1 MKNSKRLFILIEAV
15 LAVMVMV
22 LAFVMLR
29 ERNGKDLDKVS
40 VIIQNSDDGQ
50 WSAFKYG
57 LRMAAEDLKLE
68 MFVVSTGGPLTVEE
82 EKNLIERE
90 IENGAD
96 AVIVQPA
103 LGDDAEKMLL
113 KMEKKVPVMLV
124 EYTASK
130 DKEAS
135 LLPTAEPD
143 NYAMGT
149 ALAEELLKDY
159 NGNLNGKTLGILQET
174 DNTEAARNRREGF
187 TDVLKDSGVKIS
199 WSVSGPFGEKEENF
213 LEIQS
218 RVDFVVAL
226 DDNSLITAGKDSAAK
241 NLHGALV
248 YGIGNST
255 EAVYYLDTGIVECL
269 VVPDAFNVGYQSL
282 TEMAEGLKKYFYK
295 MQDRTVS
302 YTVIRRDTLFSKEN
316 QEVLFTM
323 SQ

>member
-1 MKNSKRLFILIEAV
+1 MR
-15 LAVMVMV
+15 
-22 LAFVMLR
+22 R
-29 ERNGKDLDKVS
+29 R
-40 VIIQNSDDGQ
+40 
-50 WSAFKYG
+50 
-57 LRMAAEDLKLE
+57 
-68 MFVVSTGGPLTVEE
+68 
-82 EKNLIERE
+82 NLIERE

-113 KMEKKVPVMLV
+113 KMEKNVPVMLV
-124 EYTASK
+124 EHTASRE
-130 DKEAS
+130 KEAS
-135 LLPTAEPD
+135 VIPTTEPD

-159 NGNLNGKTLGILQET
+159 NGNLDGKTLGILQET
-174 DNTEAARNRREGF
+174 DNTEAARNRQRGF
-187 TDVLKDSGVKIS
+187 TDVLKETGAEIC
-199 WSVSGPFGEKEENF
+199 WSVSGPLMEKEENI
-213 LEIQS
+213 LGIQPG
-218 RVDFVVAL
+218 VDFVIAL
-226 DDNSLITAGKDSAAK
+226 DNNSLITAGEYSAAK

-255 EAVYYLDTGIVECL
+255 EAVYYLDTGIAECL

-282 TEMAEGLKKYFYK
+282 TEAAERLGKYFYK

>member
-1 MKNSKRLFILIEAV
+1 MT
-15 LAVMVMV
+15 
-22 LAFVMLR
+22 
-29 ERNGKDLDKVS
+29 
-40 VIIQNSDDGQ
+40 GQ

-124 EYTASK
+124 EYTASGE
-130 DKEAS
+130 KEAS
-135 LLPTAEPD
+135 MIPTAEPD

-159 NGNLNGKTLGILQET
+159 NGNLDGKTLGILQET
-174 DNTEAARNRREGF
+174 DSTEAARNRQKGF
-187 TDVLKDSGVKIS
+187 ADVLKETGAEIC
-199 WSVSGPFGEKEENF
+199 WSVSGPLMEKEENF
-213 LEIQS
+213 LGIQPG
-218 RVDFVVAL
+218 VDFVIAL
-226 DDNSLITAGKDSAAK
+226 DNDSLITAGEYSAAK

-255 EAVYYLDTGIVECL
+255 EAVYYLDTGIAECL

-282 TEMAEGLKKYFYK
+282 TEAAKRLGKYFYK

>member
-22 LAFVMLR
+22 LAFVMFR

-82 EKNLIERE
+82 ERNLIERE

-113 KMEKKVPVMLV
+113 KMEKNVPVMLV
-124 EYTASK
+124 EHTASRE
-130 DKEAS
+130 KEAS
-135 LLPTAEPD
+135 VIPTTEPD

-159 NGNLNGKTLGILQET
+159 NGNLDGKTLGILQET
-174 DNTEAARNRREGF
+174 DNTEAARNRQRGF
-187 TDVLKDSGVKIS
+187 TDVLKETGAEIC
-199 WSVSGPFGEKEENF
+199 WSVSGPLMEKEENI
-213 LEIQS
+213 LGIQPG
-218 RVDFVVAL
+218 VDFVIAL
-226 DDNSLITAGKDSAAK
+226 DNNSLITAGE
-241 NLHGALV
+241 
-248 YGIGNST
+248 Y
-255 EAVYYLDTGIVECL
+255 
-269 VVPDAFNVGYQSL
+269 DA
-282 TEMAEGLKKYFYK
+282 
-295 MQDRTVS
+295 
-302 YTVIRRDTLFSKEN
+302 
-316 QEVLFTM
+316 
-323 SQ
+323 